1 MNNSKISCGGGCVG
15 KKKEESIMNK
25 KKLIALALA
34 GTMVITSLTGCGSKA
49 TDTTDPTKTTE
60 TAATKDTTETAQT
73 DSGET
78 VTIKVSLWD
87 YSNTEYYKTIFSA
100 FEAAHPNIKVEAV
113 EASAAEYDDLI
124 QVKMASKEDFD
135 VVFTKGTPALS
146 ALVAKG
152 HMLALDDIMAS
163 DSTFNKDAYGG
174 LTEQL
179 MLDGKTYS
187 VPFRKDNNL
196 IYYNKDLFDAAG
208 VAYPEDGMTM
218 DDYRELAKK
227 LTSGEGNEKVYGAYV
242 HTWSSN
248 VNQFARRVEEYVMDD
263 EDKSSLLPYYKTILA
278 MQNDDKTIMDY
289 GSLKASSTHYSGVFY
304 NQQVCMLQ
312 MGTWFI
318 NNLVEN
324 VDFNWGV
331 CTIPNDKGEGNT
343 KAVGGVTP
351 VGIGAYSKH
360 PEEAWEFIQYVT
372 GEEGA
377 LVLAQTGILPGF
389 SSDKIMDIFDAL
401 PEKKAGVPASL
412 STYLN
417 LDTYIIE
424 APMHPQGREISKI
437 IDEEHDLIMTNSISP
452 EDGLKEMTDRV
463 NELLGR

>member
-1 MNNSKISCGGGCVG
+1 MS
-15 KKKEESIMNK
+15 K

-34 GTMVITSLTGCGSKA
+34 VTMVITSLTGCGSKA
-49 TDTTDPTKTTE
+49 NDTTNTKDAAQTTDA
-60 TAATKDTTETAQT
+60 AATKDSTDAAQT

-87 YSNTEYYKTIFSA
+87 YSNLAYYKTIFAA
-100 FEAAHPNIKVEAV
+100 FEAGHPDIKIEPV
-113 EASAAEYDDLI
+113 EASSAEYDDLI

-152 HMLALDDIMAS
+152 HMLALDDRMAGDS
-163 DSTFNKDAYGG
+163 DFNKDAYGG

-196 IYYNKDLFDAAG
+196 LFFNKDLFDAAG

-218 DDYRELAKK
+218 EEYRELAKK

-248 VNQFARRVEEYVMDD
+248 VNQFARRMEEYVMDD

-278 MQNDDKTIMDY
+278 MQNEDKTIMDY

-304 NQQVCMLQ
+304 NEQVCMLQ

-318 NNLVEN
+318 NNLFEN

-331 CTIPNDKGEGNT
+331 CSIPNVTGEGNT

-377 LVLAQTGILPGF
+377 LVLAQSGILPGY
-389 SSDKIMDIFDAL
+389 SSDKIMEIFDAL
-401 PEKKAGVPASL
+401 PEKNAGIPENL
-412 STYLN
+412 SVYLN

-424 APMHPQGREISKI
+424 QPMHPQGREISKI
-437 IDEEHDLIMTNSISP
+437 IDEEHDLIMTNSISI